1 MRCIGHIM
9 LFQGLF
15 LLMLSSFPAKSL
27 AQVLVNYDSAL
38 HENFSDSW
46 LRQKESVAVLV
57 DVNQFPDASWRI
69 RVPEGTGLFFNDAL
83 WEYYVRD
90 TILVISNNTIVPF
103 KNKEGR
109 LEITAFKQGISLED
123 FSLKKGYFN
132 TLNEKGVPENVLVK
146 RNKDEVKNF
155 FFIAL
160 IAVLFLI
167 AIFRA
172 FFPAIFGIFWNP
184 KSVFSIEDIWESGSF
199 SKIYS
204 AELLFYLVLINM
216 CTGLLVILVIHGL
229 GIDFYGM
236 GLDGEV
242 EKLVFGWLIFS
253 LMLTIITFLKF
264 IWLGTGAFLFNLKKI
279 AFPHFF
285 YLLKVRGFA
294 FFIIIC
300 MLIVVYAN
308 NWVSFYEHFSYMY
321 YTFFIIYSLGLIG
334 LAIWL
339 YKKNGFNNY
348 HLFSYLCTSELIPFL
363 VICKLLLG

>member
-1 MRCIGHIM
+1 MRCIGQI
-9 LFQGLF
+9 LLLQGLF
-15 LLMLSSFPAKSL
+15 LLLLFLIPSRSF
-27 AQVLVNYDSAL
+27 AQVLVNYDSAIY
-38 HENFSDSW
+38 ENVSNSW
-46 LRQKESVAVLV
+46 GKKNESVSVIV
-57 DVNQFPDASWRI
+57 DANQFPDASWRI
-69 RVPEGTGLFFNDAL
+69 KIPAGTSLFFNNDL
-83 WEYYVRD
+83 WEYYPRD
-90 TILVISNNTIVPF
+90 TVLLISNQATVPF
-103 KNKEGR
+103 KGEQGK
-109 LEITAFKQGISLED
+109 LEITAFKRGISAED

-132 TLNEKGVPENVLVK
+132 MVVKEKALGNVLTK
-146 RNKDEVKNF
+146 RNRDEIRDF

-160 IAVLFLI
+160 IAILFLI

-184 KSVFSIEDIWESGSF
+184 RSVFSIEDIWESSSF

-216 CTGLLVILVIHGL
+216 STGLLVVLVIHGL

-253 LMLTIITFLKF
+253 LLLTIITFFKF

-294 FFIIIC
+294 LFITIC
-300 MLIVVYAN
+300 MLLVVYAN
-308 NWVSFYEHFSYMY
+308 NWLSLYEHFSYMY
-321 YTFFIIYSLGLIG
+321 YTFIIIYSLGLIG
-334 LAIWL
+334 LTIWL